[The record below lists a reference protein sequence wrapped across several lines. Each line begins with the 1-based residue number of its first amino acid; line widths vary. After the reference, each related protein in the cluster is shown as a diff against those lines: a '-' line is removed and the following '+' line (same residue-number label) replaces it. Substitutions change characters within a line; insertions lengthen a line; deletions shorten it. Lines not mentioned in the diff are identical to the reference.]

1 MLKGNGYQESII
13 SKNFKR
19 ITNNHSLF
27 QSQQQMQATDHEHDI
42 KMQINLTYVAKRMK
56 LRNSLG
62 KQVTTLV
69 GIRTKLLIWI
79 NSWEDHKETAHSLRN
94 RNHINKISYLLLEIW
109 LRLFLVTYLCHTRR
123 F

>member
-13 SKNFKR
+13 SKSFKR

-56 LRNSLG
+56 LRNSPG

-79 NSWEDHKETAHSLRN
+79 NSWEDHKETTFFEES
-94 RNHINKISYLLLEIW
+94 
-109 LRLFLVTYLCHTRR
+109 
-123 F
+123 